1 MRRRVVVV
9 VVVVEEGKGEEGEEK
24 KLGLHHV
31 GCAEFQEGS
40 ERKGCGDRMLGPE
53 SRVHEETQAPVLN
66 CPTYD
71 GNN

>member
-1 MRRRVVVV
+1 M
-9 VVVVEEGKGEEGEEK
+9 VVEEGKGEEEEEEK

-40 ERKGCGDRMLGPE
+40 ERKDCEDRMLGPE
-53 SRVHEETQAPVLN
+53 SRVHEETQASVLN
-66 CPTYD
+66 CPTYG